1 MCASVAGGGGGG
13 VLQEEE
19 EEAGGTRQLGRRW
32 KEGVGEPSVLG
43 PLSGKVE
50 VGCVGLC
57 PRGTYPCESAKN
69 MQA

>member
-1 MCASVAGGGGGG
+1 
-13 VLQEEE
+13 
-19 EEAGGTRQLGRRW
+19 
-32 KEGVGEPSVLG
+32 VGEPSVLG